1 MRGNRQ
7 GRTRTLAQSRREKS
21 TRETVHIF
29 IGGHS
34 TGGTYPFL
42 MNNLVLPLYDIVRG
56 TSRFR
61 YGRTLNKTQWL
72 GPRDIE
78 SLQRRNL
85 RCLIKHAFETVP
97 YYRRLFREA
106 GLVPDNIREPKDLV
120 KLPILTKQELRKEFR
135 NMVSTVVNPNT
146 LRACQSGGT
155 GDPVR
160 FFTTKDSFSWEV
172 AAEFRAYEWAGYKL
186 GDKCFTF
193 WGSPIDLAKSES
205 LVKRF
210 AEILERR
217 FMADTFV
224 ISEEVLARFTYLLR
238 RFKPRIIRG
247 YASSVFMMAK
257 YLKENDVVDVRPN
270 AVITAAETLHDSM
283 RKTIEDAFQCP
294 VFDYYGS
301 REVGAIAAEC
311 QEHKGY
317 HISAE
322 NVVVEFE
329 RDGEPVGSGEK
340 GIMLLTDLR
349 NFGMPLIRYRIG
361 DVGVPSEE
369 TCSCGRGLPMM
380 SSIEG
385 RVSDFMAFYDKE
397 SGRVRPVGPIYPVV
411 ISAAM
416 HLPIENC
423 QVIQNA
429 LNRLVVAIVK
439 GKGYSQRHTEFIVEH
454 FKKYLGNEIEI
465 EIEFVKY
472 IPPLKSGKRSNF
484 ISKLDPFNPRGESGR
499 KV

>member
-1 MRGNRQ
+1 VLYRRVLHSPEEQNTHMSRGHF
-7 GRTRTLAQSRREKS
+7 TS
-21 TRETVHIF
+21 
-29 IGGHS
+29 
-34 TGGTYPFL
+34 GTYPFL
-42 MNNLVLPLYDIVRG
+42 MNNLILPVYDIARG

-72 GPRDIE
+72 ASRDVE
-78 SLQRRNL
+78 SLQKQSL
-85 RCLIKHAFETVP
+85 RLLLKHAFETVP

-106 GLVPDNIREPKDLV
+106 GLVLDDVREPKDLV
-120 KLPILTKQELRKEFR
+120 KLPVLTKEELRKDFR
-135 NMVSTVVNPNT
+135 NMVSRAADPST
-146 LRACQSGGT
+146 LIPSQSGGT

-160 FFTTKDSFSWEV
+160 FFITKGSFSWEV
-172 AAEFRAYEWAGYKL
+172 AAEFRAYEWAGYRL
-186 GDKCFTF
+186 GDRCFTF
-193 WGSPIDLAKSES
+193 WGSPIDLAKSMA

-210 AEILERR
+210 AQILERR

-224 ISEEVLARFTYLLR
+224 ISEEALVRFAHLLR

-247 YASSVFMMAK
+247 YASSVFMVAEH
-257 YLKENDVVDVRPN
+257 LKENHIVDVRPT
-270 AVITAAETLHDSM
+270 AVITAAETLHASM
-283 RKTIEDAFQCP
+283 RKTIEDAFECP
-294 VFDYYGS
+294 VFDYYGT
-301 REVGAIAAEC
+301 REIGAIAAEC

-329 RDGEPVGSGEK
+329 RDGEPVAPGEK
-340 GIMLLTDLR
+340 GTMLMTDLR
-349 NFGMPLIRYRIG
+349 NFGMPLIRYKIG

-369 TCSCGRGLPMM
+369 PCCCGRGLPMM

-397 SGRVRPVGPIYPVV
+397 SGRVKPVGPIYPV
-411 ISAAM
+411 IMSAVM

-429 LNRLVVAIVK
+429 LNKLVVAIVK
-439 GKGYSQRHTEFIVEH
+439 GNGYSQRHTEFLVEYI
-454 FKKYLGNEIEI
+454 KRYLGSEIEI
-465 EIEFVKY
+465 EIEFVNY